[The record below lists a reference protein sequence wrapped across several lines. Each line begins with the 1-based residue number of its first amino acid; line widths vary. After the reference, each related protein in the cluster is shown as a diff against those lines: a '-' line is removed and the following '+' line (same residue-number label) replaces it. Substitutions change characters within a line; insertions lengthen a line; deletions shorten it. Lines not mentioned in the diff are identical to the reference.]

1 MEVFLFK
8 YQRLCEVRILHH
20 YLLDD
25 PGTSFDALPAA
36 DQERKL
42 RNYDIHGWLDIQADK
57 ATQQLLQ
64 DFRLVYKKTS
74 IGFRLLAQTET
85 IDQPLIDLEGMKLVF
100 RFNLKNSISPHTDL
114 PINVVKNGNP
124 TTYVFGNEF
133 SWSNGGSFPSLAL
146 PAGSD
151 HATTDNCREVDEA
164 HDSRFIGQFEI
175 SSRTGMGSF
184 SLLNGGGAMQDRVFE
199 LHIKKT

>member
-1 MEVFLFK
+1 MEVFVFK

-42 RNYDIHGWLDIQADK
+42 RSYNTHRWLDIQADK
-57 ATQQLLQ
+57 ATQQLLK
-64 DFRLVYKKTS
+64 DFRLVFKKTNT
-74 IGFRLLAQTET
+74 GFRILAQVET
-85 IDQPLIDLEGMKLVF
+85 TDQALIDLEGMKLVF
-100 RFNLKNSISPHTDL
+100 LFNLKNGISGNTDL
-114 PINVVKNGNP
+114 PINVIKNGHP

-133 SWSNGGSFPSLAL
+133 SWSNGGNFPSLAL

-151 HATTDNCREVDEA
+151 TATTDNCRELDEEY
-164 HDSRFIGQFEI
+164 DTRFIGQFEI
-175 SSRTGMGSF
+175 TSRVGMGSF
-184 SLLNGGGAMQDRVFE
+184 SLLNGSGAIQDRVFE
-199 LHIKKT
+199 LHIKKI